1 MSCNRLQNPPPQK
14 KANKIY
20 IHINISLTSESFK
33 TLTGLVVVVDT
44 DTIEATEFAGA
55 VGWWCCRTEEEC
67 CRWGGG
73 ALLRAIYR
81 QVPVSVD
88 TGGRGRGDRLGPG
101 QGGTEDPEGARRQQS
116 PSGKHGCSMLFFT
129 SPKVHQSEL
138 DRYQSIHLLSTTDSD
153 PF

>member
-55 VGWWCCRTEEEC
+55 VGW
-67 CRWGGG
+67 
-73 ALLRAIYR
+73 
-81 QVPVSVD
+81 
-88 TGGRGRGDRLGPG
+88 
-101 QGGTEDPEGARRQQS
+101 
-116 PSGKHGCSMLFFT
+116 
-129 SPKVHQSEL
+129 
-138 DRYQSIHLLSTTDSD
+138 
-153 PF
+153 